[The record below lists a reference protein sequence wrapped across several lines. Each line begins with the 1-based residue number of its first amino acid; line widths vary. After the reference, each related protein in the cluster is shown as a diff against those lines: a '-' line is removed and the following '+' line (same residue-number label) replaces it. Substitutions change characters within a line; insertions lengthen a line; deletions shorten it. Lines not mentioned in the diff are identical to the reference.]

1 MSDDPKQTLK
11 DVIGP
16 TDQLERVLLE
26 KIEAAEEFARRS
38 RALLELIH
46 GDTTGGN
53 SVPLSRHPQRYART
67 DPYNATV
74 FLLRE
79 QNRPLSEAEI
89 VEELLD
95 GNVMTGSK
103 KQTEKH
109 KAELIKKSL
118 KANVNNTKLKLLN
131 DRFGF
136 PDWPDEMFT
145 S

>member
-1 MSDDPKQTLK
+1 MPDDPKPPLD

-16 TDQLERVLLE
+16 TDQLERLLLE
-26 KIEAAEEFARRS
+26 KIEAAEEFARRG
-38 RALLELIH
+38 RAFLQYIH
-46 GDTTGGN
+46 GSDGTAGP
-53 SVPLSRHPQRYART
+53 VKLSTHPQRWART

-79 QNRPLSEAEI
+79 QDRALSEAEI

-103 KQTEKH
+103 KQTPKH

-118 KANVNNTKLKLLN
+118 KANVNNGKLKLLH

-136 PDWPDEMFT
+136 PDWPDEMFNA
-145 S
+145 